1 MSRSTPEELTLSSLA
16 VVGLAKDGP
25 KKRFQSGHTARR
37 DSRPLGTA
45 VGPALRWQSLK
56 TRAEDAG
63 RRSSS
68 ADSSLRRRSARRLR
82 ADAGRCADP
91 RFQMRPVLETPFLN
105 FLSFEARP
113 GLVITSSWRETP
125 HLCHVR
131 ERRPFFSVR
140 GSGTVFCRT
149 GRIISDLG
157 QQHHVALFSD
167 GSRPRLMRKPI
178 SALAPKKRVRLPN
191 G

>member
-63 RRSSS
+63 RQTSG

-125 HLCHVR
+125 HLCDTCTGLS
-131 ERRPFFSVR
+131 PLPAA
-140 GSGTVFCRT
+140 GSRTVFIS
-149 GRIISDLG
+149 GRS
-157 QQHHVALFSD
+157 
-167 GSRPRLMRKPI
+167 PI
-178 SALAPKKRVRLPN
+178 
-191 G
+191 